1 MTVVEKLTGATSCLG
16 NHWKAINWQKV
27 EAEVKR
33 LQMRIAKAVHNC
45 WVFVKQNL
53 SDA

>member
-1 MTVVEKLTGATSCLG
+1 MTGVARLTGATPCLG

-33 LQMRIAKAVHNC
+33 LQMRIAKAVRTAG
-45 WVFVKQNL
+45 
-53 SDA
+53 S